1 MDEKGVFLLRA
12 TSLYGSLLYYN
23 RYKRTT
29 HRPGVRVRI
38 TALDSRYRNEK
49 DPLDPL
55 HLLLR
60 FLYTTFLIGKADYA
74 APTS

>member
-1 MDEKGVFLLRA
+1 MLSEEPSSPL
-12 TSLYGSLLYYN
+12 S
-23 RYKRTT
+23 
-29 HRPGVRVRI
+29 